1 MKVIDVK
8 TAASLKGKYVFLRVD
23 WNVPCHEK
31 GSIPLIA
38 ESTRIINTK
47 ETLDFLRLHGARV
60 IVLSHFGRPSV
71 AKKTLK
77 EAVVVG
83 NMLPPDFFSYE
94 DAYSFKPLVLEI
106 GAILDIPIR
115 YVENILTSEGRHVLS
130 QMSDGDVV
138 LCDNVRFFAG
148 EEVNDDAFAKELAA
162 CADAFVN
169 EAFSCCHRAHAS
181 VEAITHH
188 LPSYAGLALFREVS
202 YLEQVFVSPKRPVW
216 VIVGGAKVSS
226 KIDLLMHVSQKVDG
240 LIIGGAMA
248 NTFLKA
254 KGFNVGQ
261 SLVEDD
267 HIKTAEA
274 ILANAIAEIVLPCD
288 GIAATCFEDTALITV
303 DYAAIP
309 ETHSVFDVGEKSCA
323 LFAEKLSG
331 ARTIIWNGPVGVF
344 ENDRYAGGSMAL
356 AQLLAQLTTKGV
368 LTLAGGGDTLAAL
381 AKADALD
388 KLSYYSTAGGAFL
401 ESLEGKVLPGVKA
414 LINRC

>member
-1 MKVIDVK
+1 MNVIDAK
-8 TAASLKGKYVFLRVD
+8 TASFLKGKYVFLRVD
-23 WNVPCHEK
+23 WNVPCYEK
-31 GSIPLIA
+31 GMAPLIA
-38 ESTRIINTK
+38 ESTRIVNTK
-47 ETLDFLRLHGARV
+47 ETLDLLCFHGARV
-60 IVLSHFGRPSV
+60 IVLSHFGRPTQ
-71 AKKTLK
+71 AKKALK
-77 EAVVVG
+77 EAVAVG
-83 NMLPPDFFSYE
+83 HALSSDFFVYE
-94 DAYSFKPLVLEI
+94 DAYSFKPLVPEI
-106 GAILDIPIR
+106 GGILDIPIT
-115 YVENILTSEGRHVLS
+115 YVENPLTSEGRHALS

-162 CADAFVN
+162 CADAFIN
-169 EAFSCCHRAHAS
+169 EAFSCCHRAHSS

-188 LPSYAGLALFREVS
+188 LPSYAGMALFREVS
-202 YLEQVFVSPKRPVW
+202 YLEKAFVSPKRPVW
-216 VIVGGAKVSS
+216 AIVGGAKVSS

-274 ILANAIAEIVLPCD
+274 ILAKASAEIVLPCD
-288 GIAATCFEDTALITV
+288 GVAATDFDDTAPICV
-303 DYAAIP
+303 DYAAVP
-309 ETHSVFDVGEKSCA
+309 ETHCVFDIGAKSRA

-331 ARTIIWNGPVGVF
+331 ACTIIWNGPVGVF
-344 ENDRYAGGSMAL
+344 EHNLYAGGSMAL
-356 AQLLAQLTTKGV
+356 ARLLTQLTQTGV

-381 AKADALD
+381 AKADVLD
-388 KLSYYSTAGGAFL
+388 KLSYCSTAGGAFL

-414 LINRC
+414 LV